1 MWLYLAFMG
10 LLTLTLILWM
20 VIALADPPEE

>member
-10 LLTLTLILWM
+10 LLTLTLVIWL
-20 VIALADPPEE
+20 VIALADHPEE